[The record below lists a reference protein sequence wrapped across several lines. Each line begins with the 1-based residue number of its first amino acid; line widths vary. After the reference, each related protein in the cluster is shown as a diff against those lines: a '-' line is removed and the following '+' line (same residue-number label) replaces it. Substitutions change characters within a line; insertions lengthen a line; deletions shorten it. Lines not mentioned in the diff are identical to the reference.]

1 MAPYLL
7 IFFLFTNIASSLL
20 SEEEPVAIVFRFQQ
34 YLNTTSSF
42 LSEKE
47 TVAII
52 SRFQQYL
59 QIDTAHPNPNYS
71 LSTAFILSLAQAIGL
86 ESETLEFVEGKPVV
100 ILKWPGKKTHL
111 SSILLSSH
119 TDIVP
124 SENQKWVH
132 PPLSAHIDHNGDIY
146 ARGSQDMKCVG
157 LQYLEAIKRLKINGF
172 EPVRTVYLSFVPDEE
187 IGGKDGTGA
196 LVNSKN
202 FEEMNVGVVLDEGVA
217 SPDENYRV
225 SYGERSLWW
234 LVIKAVGSPG
244 HGSKLYDKSAME
256 NLQKSL
262 ESVWSFRASQFDL
275 VKSGLKKEWEVISV
289 NPVFLKAGMPSPTG
303 FVMNVQPSEAEAGFD
318 IRVPP
323 HADSTSL
330 ERRIEEEWAPA
341 SRNMTFQFKDKFPT
355 VDKFGNPAF
364 TATDASNS
372 WWTLFE
378 EAVKK
383 AHGNL
388 AEPEIFLGGS
398 DARYFRERNLPVIA
412 FSPISNTPIL
422 HHHHN
427 EFLNKEE
434 YLKGIKVYESIIKTF
449 ASFDEPIKEGE

>member
-34 YLNTTSSF
+34 CLNTTSSF

-111 SSILLSSH
+111 SCILLSSH

-132 PPLSAHIDHNGDIY
+132 PPLSAHNDLNGDIY
-146 ARGSQDMKCVG
+146 GRGSQDMKCVG

-202 FEEMNVGVVLDEGVA
+202 FEEMNVGVVLDE
-217 SPDENYRV
+217 EK
-225 SYGERSLWW
+225 

-323 HADSTSL
+323 HADSTL
-330 ERRIEEEWAPA
+330 
-341 SRNMTFQFKDKFPT
+341 MFKYKFPT

-372 WWTLFE
+372 WWTFFE

-398 DARYFRERNLPVIA
+398 DARYFRERNLPAIA
-412 FSPISNTPIL
+412 FSQENLCRNLIVIVWGPTPMGVRGSHSVITLKKYSHLSFIL
-422 HHHHN
+422 MLDCLDGVN
-427 EFLNKEE
+427 IF
-434 YLKGIKVYESIIKTF
+434 KTN
-449 ASFDEPIKEGE
+449 